1 MATQPAG
8 PLADARSAP
17 RRPLRGT
24 LAVLAGL
31 AVNVVGGL
39 GTDQIL
45 HATGVYP
52 PWGQPMSDSLFLL
65 ATAYRVVFGIAGAYL
80 TARLAPDRPMWH
92 ALALG
97 VVGLVISTVGAAAT
111 WNAGPAFGPRWY
123 PLALIPLSLA
133 CAWIGGALRVR
144 QLRAR

>member
-1 MATQPAG
+1 MATQSTSPAG
-8 PLADARSAP
+8 TRAGPG
-17 RRPLRGT
+17 RRFRGT
-24 LAVLAGL
+24 AAVLAGL
-31 AVNVVGGL
+31 AVNVVGGV
-39 GTDQIL
+39 GTDQLL

-52 PWGQPMSDSLFLL
+52 PSGQPMSDSLFLL
-65 ATAYRVVFGIAGAYL
+65 AVAYRVVFGIAGAYV

-97 VVGLVISTVGAAAT
+97 VVGAVISAVGAAVT

-123 PLALIPLSLA
+123 ALSLIPIALVCGWA
-133 CAWIGGALRVR
+133 GGALRVR